1 MTRSQRDRHASTRRG
16 ERGAAVIVVLWG
28 IALIATAILAI
39 GFTSRSESLIGRN
52 ALENARARQAAE
64 AGVQLGLHRV
74 LAAPRGMR
82 RFDGSPI
89 AWRDDGAAVE
99 IAIQDEEG
107 KIDLNLASYD
117 MIAGSLRRAGL
128 IPEGARLL
136 ACRIVGR
143 RGYLD
148 PQCFDGT
155 PAYAVERGLLV
166 AVEELHRLPGLS
178 DAAYARLTPLVTV
191 FSGSSA
197 IDPTVA
203 PRDVLLAV
211 PTVSEGLADA
221 YVGRRDRLA
230 GGGNREGLGE
240 LSDRRYFALS
250 TTRTFSIR
258 AQATTQGGGRAIA
271 EMVVRLTERGDRPY
285 AVLAWREPAG

>member
-1 MTRSQRDRHASTRRG
+1 
-16 ERGAAVIVVLWG
+16 VIVVLWG

-52 ALENARARQAAE
+52 ALERARARQAAE

-82 RFDGSPI
+82 RFDGTSI
-89 AWRDDGAAVE
+89 AWKGDGAAVE

-107 KIDLNLASYD
+107 KIDLNQASFD
-117 MIAGSLRRAGL
+117 MILGALRQAGL
-128 IPEGARLL
+128 MPEAARRL

-143 RGYLD
+143 RGLLD
-148 PQCFDGT
+148 PQCLDGT

-166 AVEELHRLPGLS
+166 AVEELRRLPGLT
-178 DAAYARLTPLVTV
+178 DDAYARLSRLVTV
-191 FSGSSA
+191 FSGSAA
-197 IDPTVA
+197 IDPTLA
-203 PRDVLLAV
+203 PRDVLTAMPAV
-211 PTVSEGLADA
+211 SQGLIDN
-221 YVGRRDRLA
+221 YLGRRDMPPFA
-230 GGGNREGLGE
+230 GGAPPGPTLGGLGE

-250 TTRTFSIR
+250 TGRTFSIR
-258 AQATTQGGGRAIA
+258 ALAVTAGGGRAVA

>member
-1 MTRSQRDRHASTRRG
+1 MTTTRQR

-64 AGVQLGLHRV
+64 AGVQLGLYR
-74 LAAPRGMR
+74 LLTAPRDRR
-82 RFDGSPI
+82 RFDGSPS
-89 AWRDDGAAVE
+89 AWQDDGASVE

-107 KIDLNLASYD
+107 KIDLNQASFEL
-117 MIAGSLRRAGL
+117 IVGGLQRAGL
-128 IPEGARLL
+128 IAEGARLL

-148 PQCFDGT
+148 PKCLEGT
-155 PAYAVERGLLV
+155 PAYAVERGLMV
-166 AVEELHRLPGLS
+166 AVEELRRMPGLT
-178 DAAYARLTPLVTV
+178 DDLYTRLTPLVTV

-197 IDPTVA
+197 VDPRVA
-203 PRDVLLAV
+203 PRDVLLSVPAV
-211 PTVSEGLADA
+211 STGLVDS
-221 YVGRRDRLA
+221 YVGRREALRGA
-230 GGGNREGLGE
+230 GSLGTGSEDLGE
-240 LSDRRYFALS
+240 LRDRRYFAIS
-250 TTRTFSIR
+250 TGRTFSIR
-258 AQATTQGGGRAIA
+258 ARAVTAGGGRHQA

>member
-1 MTRSQRDRHASTRRG
+1 VRRAHGERRG

-28 IALIATAILAI
+28 IALVATAILAI

-74 LAAPRGMR
+74 LAAPRGQR

-89 AWRDDGAAVE
+89 AWKDDTAAVE
-99 IAIQDEEG
+99 IAVQDEEG
-107 KIDLNLASYD
+107 KIDLNQASFD
-117 MIAGSLRRAGL
+117 MIAGSLRQAGL

-155 PAYAVERGLLV
+155 PAYAVEHGMLV
-166 AVEELHRLPGLS
+166 AVEELRRLPGLS
-178 DAAYARLTPLVTV
+178 DDAYARLVQLVTV
-191 FSGSSA
+191 FSGSAA
-197 IDPTVA
+197 IDPTIA
-203 PRDVLLAV
+203 PRDVLLSV
-211 PTVSEGLADA
+211 PMVSPMLADS
-221 YVGRRDRLA
+221 YVGRRDRVR
-230 GGGNREGLGE
+230 GGGNLEGLGE
-240 LSDRRYFALS
+240 LNDRRYFALS
-250 TTRTFSIR
+250 TARTFSIR
-258 AQATTQGGGRAIA
+258 AAATTAGGGRAVA

>member
-1 MTRSQRDRHASTRRG
+1 VRRDRDS
-16 ERGAAVIVVLWG
+16 ERGAAIIVVLWG
-28 IALIATAILAI
+28 IALIATAVLAI

-52 ALENARARQAAE
+52 ALESARARQAAE

-82 RFDGSPI
+82 RFDSTPI
-89 AWRDDGAAVE
+89 AWRDEGAAVD

-107 KIDLNLASYD
+107 KIDLNQASFD
-117 MIAGSLRRAGL
+117 MIVGALRQAGL
-128 IPEGARLL
+128 VPEGARLL

-143 RGYLD
+143 RGYLV
-148 PQCFDGT
+148 PQCLDGT

-166 AVEELHRLPGLS
+166 AVEELRRLPGMS
-178 DAAYARLTPLVTV
+178 DDAYDRLARLVTV
-191 FSGSSA
+191 FSGSAA

-203 PRDVLLAV
+203 PRDVLMAM
-211 PTVSEGLADA
+211 PAASRGLIDN
-221 YVGRRDRLA
+221 YLGRRDLMS
-230 GGGNREGLGE
+230 GGGGLGATPLGLGE

-250 TTRTFSIR
+250 TGRTFSIR
-258 AQATTQGGGRAIA
+258 AQATTAGGGRAVA

>member
-1 MTRSQRDRHASTRRG
+1 MTRQSQRRG

-28 IALIATAILAI
+28 IALVATAILAI

-82 RFDGSPI
+82 RFDGNPI

-107 KIDLNLASYD
+107 KIDLNMASYD

-178 DAAYARLTPLVTV
+178 DAAYARLTQIVTV
-191 FSGSSA
+191 FSGSAA

-203 PRDVLLAV
+203 PRDALLAI
-211 PTVSEGLADA
+211 PTVSEGLADS
-221 YVGRRDRLA
+221 YVGRRDTLT
-230 GGGNREGLGE
+230 GGGTFGGSLGGLGE
-240 LSDRRYFALS
+240 LNDRRYFALS

-258 AQATTQGGGRAIA
+258 AQATTPSGGRAIA